1 MSMKKRLLFLK
12 LSTRVNYIYHEF
24 FLNVMP
30 TYLSNGKIIADLRGS
45 VSSDAM
51 GVLNLLY
58 SLSHSKPSY
67 RCLADVNS
75 DVILDDYMKRL
86 SFEEIPPEI
95 VDDVA
100 DGLGRLIARKMLG
113 LLNTP

>member
-1 MSMKKRLLFLK
+1 MS
-12 LSTRVNYIYHEF
+12 
-24 FLNVMP
+24 
-30 TYLSNGKIIADLRGS
+30 TYLCNKKIIEVPRGS
-45 VSSDAM
+45 VPSDAM
-51 GVLNLLY
+51 NVLNLLCF
-58 SLSHSKPSY
+58 LSHSEPSY

-86 SFEEIPPEI
+86 SFEEILPEI

-100 DGLGRLIARKMLG
+100 DGLGRLIARNMLG